1 MRFTNEGLTL
11 WYGTED
17 APAPL
22 DGSTQ
27 LRQGVSVTVAI
38 QPPNP
43 SNVLTLRYR
52 VDQGLVRTARGYRV
66 LIDLDQGIEYQRVT
80 FPDLP
85 TGERVSYVAV
95 ASCAGRSAPEPA
107 TAASLPSSFHL
118 AGRALPSSS
127 GGENRVPP
135 VRRSDRTSPNLQYL
149 ASIRVPLRK
158 PEIVGVT
165 PGGLLVNWF
174 WSPNEGSVVGLKA
187 RAKVRKDGGDW
198 MIIRR
203 DGIGVMNVRAT
214 VETEEGAIL
223 FASYLGSCDFG
234 EDGYENFLAG
244 RWPDIAPTRT
254 APRIETAHPDYLW
267 LNRLQCVGIG
277 EVRMKELIYTYD
289 LYAMR

>member
-1 MRFTNEGLTL
+1 MRFSNEGLTL
-11 WYGTED
+11 WYGTD
-17 APAPL
+17 DASAPA

-27 LRQGVSVTVAI
+27 SRQGVSMTVAI

-52 VDQGLVRTARGYRV
+52 VDQGLVRTARGFRV
-66 LIDLDQGIEYQRVT
+66 RTDFDRGVEYHRAA
-80 FPDLP
+80 FPDLL

-95 ASCAGRSAPEPA
+95 ASCAGRSAPDPMA
-107 TAASLPSSFHL
+107 AAALPSSFQLAAASLPSE
-118 AGRALPSSS
+118 AEN
-127 GGENRVPP
+127 GGPP
-135 VRRSDRTSPNLQYL
+135 TRRSERASPNLEYL
-149 ASIRVPLRK
+149 ASIRVPLRE

-165 PGGLLVNWF
+165 PGGLMVNWF
-174 WSPNEGSVVGLKA
+174 WSPNEGSVIGLKG

-234 EDGYENFLAG
+234 ENGYENFLAK
-244 RWPDIAPTRT
+244 RWPDVAPTRT

-277 EVRMKELIYTYD
+277 EVRMRELVYTYD

>member
-11 WYGTED
+11 WYGTDD
-17 APAPL
+17 APAPA

-27 LRQGVSVTVAI
+27 SRQGVSVTVAI
-38 QPPNP
+38 QPPRP

-52 VDQGLVRTARGYRV
+52 IDQGLVRTARGFQVRADFDRGV
-66 LIDLDQGIEYQRVT
+66 EYHRVT
-80 FPDLP
+80 FPDLLA
-85 TGERVSYVAV
+85 GERVSYVAV
-95 ASCAGRSAPEPA
+95 ASCAGRSAPDPT
-107 TAASLPSSFHL
+107 TAAALPSSFQLTSASLPSEVEN
-118 AGRALPSSS
+118 
-127 GGENRVPP
+127 GGPP
-135 VRRSDRTSPNLQYL
+135 MRRSERASPSLEYL
-149 ASIRVPLRK
+149 ASIRVPLRE

-165 PGGLLVNWF
+165 PGGLMVNWF
-174 WSPNEGSVVGLKA
+174 WGPNEGSVTGLKA
-187 RAKVRKDGGDW
+187 HAKVRKDGGDW

-223 FASYLGSCDFG
+223 FASYTGSCDFG
-234 EDGYENFLAG
+234 ENGYENFLAK

-277 EVRMKELIYTYD
+277 EVRMRELVYTYD